1 MSDNPIL
8 GFSVMNRLAVRV
20 TLLGDANIVQ
30 KNVIFHTFHATRTVG
45 RRFYTVRRQA
55 LEFWALGTTKFSSL
69 RSFNKLRFLI
79 R

>member
-45 RRFYTVRRQA
+45 RRF
-55 LEFWALGTTKFSSL
+55 
-69 RSFNKLRFLI
+69 
-79 R
+79 